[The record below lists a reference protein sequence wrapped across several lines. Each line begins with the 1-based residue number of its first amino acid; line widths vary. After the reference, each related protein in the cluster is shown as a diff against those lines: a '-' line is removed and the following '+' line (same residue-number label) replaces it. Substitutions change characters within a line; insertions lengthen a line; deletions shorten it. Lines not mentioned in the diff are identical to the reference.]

1 MLTCTRTLNTTSLH
15 IKRQKIHMA
24 TIINGVTTSQE
35 IKDEIASSVRR
46 IREQGGKIPHLAAV
60 LVGDDGASQ
69 AYVGGKVKACEYVG
83 FKSTL
88 KKFDA
93 DMTED
98 ELLKVV
104 DELNDDPDI
113 DGYIVQ
119 LPLPRHISA
128 RNVTER
134 ILPEKDVDGFH
145 PVNVGRMVK
154 NLPAYVS
161 ATPFGIMQ
169 LLERYGVET
178 EGKHCVVI
186 GRSDIVGTPM
196 SILLSRKSS
205 PGNCTVT
212 MCHSR
217 TPDIREFSLQADIVV
232 AALGIP
238 EFLTGDMVKEGVVV
252 IDVGITRVPDASK
265 PRGYALKGDVNYE
278 EVEPK
283 ASFITPVPGG
293 VGPMTIA
300 ALLHN
305 TLLAAQKKI
314 YK

>member
-1 MLTCTRTLNTTSLH
+1 
-15 IKRQKIHMA
+15 
-24 TIINGVTTSQE
+24 
-35 IKDEIASSVRR
+35 
-46 IREQGGKIPHLAAV
+46 
-60 LVGDDGASQ
+60 
-69 AYVGGKVKACEYVG
+69 
-83 FKSTL
+83 
-88 KKFDA
+88 
-93 DMTED
+93 
-98 ELLKVV
+98 
-104 DELNDDPDI
+104 
-113 DGYIVQ
+113 
-119 LPLPRHISA
+119 LPLPAHISA
-128 RNVTER
+128 RKITER

-154 NLPAYVS
+154 GLPAYVS

-169 LLERYGVET
+169 LLERYEIET

-196 SILLSRKSS
+196 SILLSRKSN

-212 MCHSR
+212 VCHSR
-217 TPDIREFSLQADIVV
+217 TPNIKEFTLQADIVI

-238 EFLTGDMVKEGVVV
+238 EFLTGDMVNEGVVV
-252 IDVGITRVPDASK
+252 IDVGITRVPDETK
-265 PRGYALKGDVNYE
+265 PRGYALKGDVKYD

-305 TLLAAQKKI
+305 TLLASQKEI
-314 YK
+314 YG

>member
-1 MLTCTRTLNTTSLH
+1 
-15 IKRQKIHMA
+15 MA
-24 TIINGVTTSQE
+24 TIINGVTTAQD
-35 IKDEIASSVRR
+35 IKDEIAESVRQ
-46 IREQGGKIPHLAAV
+46 IKEQGGKIPHLAAI

-88 KKFDA
+88 KELDA
-93 DMTED
+93 DID
-98 ELLKVV
+98 EETLLQVV
-104 DELNDDPDI
+104 DQLNDDADI

-119 LPLPRHISA
+119 LPLPAHLSA
-128 RNVTER
+128 RKVTER
-134 ILPEKDVDGFH
+134 IRPEKDVDGFH

-154 NLPAYVS
+154 GLPAYVS

-196 SILLSRKSS
+196 SILLSRKSK

-212 MCHSR
+212 VCHSR
-217 TPDIREFSLQADIVV
+217 TPNIKELSLQADIVI

-238 EFLTGDMVKEGVVV
+238 EFLTGDMVSEGVVV
-252 IDVGITRVPDASK
+252 IDVGITRVPDATR
-265 PRGYALKGDVNYE
+265 PRGYALKGDVKYD

-283 ASFITPVPGG
+283 ASYITPVPGG

-305 TLLAAQKKI
+305 TLLASKKEI
-314 YK
+314 YQ

>member
-1 MLTCTRTLNTTSLH
+1 
-15 IKRQKIHMA
+15 MA
-24 TIINGVTTSQE
+24 TIINGVTTAQD
-35 IKDEIASSVRR
+35 IKNEIAEEVRL

-69 AYVGGKVKACEYVG
+69 AYVGGKVKACEFVG

-88 KKFDA
+88 KTFDA
-93 DMTED
+93 DFSEE

-119 LPLPRHISA
+119 LPLPAHISA

-154 NLPAYVS
+154 SLPAYIS
-161 ATPFGIMQ
+161 ATPFGIIQ
-169 LLERYGVET
+169 LLERYRIET

-196 SILLSRKSS
+196 SILLSRKAN

-212 MCHSR
+212 ICHSR
-217 TPDIREFSLQADIVV
+217 TPNIKELSLQADIVI

-238 EFLTGDMVKEGVVV
+238 EFLTGDMVREGVVV
-252 IDVGITRVPDASK
+252 IDVGISRVPDETK
-265 PRGYALKGDVNYE
+265 PRGYVLKGDVKYD

-305 TLLAAQKKI
+305 TLLASKKEI

>member
-1 MLTCTRTLNTTSLH
+1 
-15 IKRQKIHMA
+15 MA
-24 TIINGVTTSQE
+24 TIINGVTTAQE
-35 IKDEIASSVRR
+35 IKDEIAVEVKK
-46 IREQGGKIPHLAAV
+46 IKAQGGKIPHLAAV

-83 FKSTL
+83 FNSTL
-88 KKFDA
+88 KTFDA
-93 DMTED
+93 DISED
-98 ELLKVV
+98 ELLQVV
-104 DELNDDPDI
+104 DALNDDPDI

-119 LPLPRHISA
+119 LPLPAHISA
-128 RNVTER
+128 RKVTECIR
-134 ILPEKDVDGFH
+134 PEKDVDGFH

-169 LLERYGVET
+169 LLERYDIET

-196 SILLSRKSS
+196 SILLSRKSR

-212 MCHSR
+212 VCHSR
-217 TPDIREFSLQADIVV
+217 TPNIKELSLQADIVI

-238 EFLTGDMVKEGVVV
+238 EFLTGDMVSDGVVV
-252 IDVGITRVPDASK
+252 IDVGITRVADEDA
-265 PRGYALKGDVNYE
+265 PRGYVLKGDVKFD

-305 TLLAAQKKI
+305 TLLASKKAI
-314 YK
+314 YN

>member
-1 MLTCTRTLNTTSLH
+1 
-15 IKRQKIHMA
+15 MA
-24 TIINGVTTSQE
+24 TIINGVTTAQE
-35 IKDEIASSVRR
+35 IKNEIAEKVRQ
-46 IREQGGKIPHLAAV
+46 IRDQGGKIPHLAAI

-69 AYVGGKVKACEYVG
+69 AYVGGKVKACEFVG

-88 KKFDA
+88 RKFAA
-93 DMTED
+93 DMSEED
-98 ELLKVV
+98 LLKVV

-119 LPLPRHISA
+119 LPLPAHISA

-161 ATPFGIMQ
+161 ATPFGILQ
-169 LLERYGVET
+169 LLDRYDIET
-178 EGKHCVVI
+178 SGKHCVVI

-196 SILLSRKSS
+196 SILLSRKTS

-212 MCHSR
+212 VCHSR
-217 TPDIREFSLQADIVV
+217 TPDIKAFTLQADIII

-238 EFLTGDMVKEGVVV
+238 EFLTGDMVKEDVVV
-252 IDVGITRVPDASK
+252 IDVGITRVPDDSAA
-265 PRGYALKGDVNYE
+265 RGYVLKGDVNYA
-278 EVEPK
+278 EVEAK

-305 TLLAAQKKI
+305 TLLASQKEI
-314 YK
+314 YQ

>member
-1 MLTCTRTLNTTSLH
+1 
-15 IKRQKIHMA
+15 MA
-24 TIINGVTTSQE
+24 TIINGVTTAQE
-35 IKDEIASSVRR
+35 IKTEIAEKVRL
-46 IREQGGKIPHLAAV
+46 IRDRGGKIPHLAAI

-69 AYVGGKVKACEYVG
+69 AYVDGKVKACEFVG
-83 FKSTL
+83 FNSTL

-93 DMTED
+93 DITEE
-98 ELLKVV
+98 ELLLVV
-104 DELNDDPDI
+104 DQLNDDPDI

-119 LPLPRHISA
+119 LPLPSHISV

-154 NLPAYVS
+154 NLPAFVS
-161 ATPFGIMQ
+161 ATPFGISM
-169 LLERYGVET
+169 LLDRYEIET

-196 SILLSRKSS
+196 SILLSRKAS

-212 MCHSR
+212 VCHSR
-217 TPDIREFSLQADIVV
+217 TPNISEFTQHADIII

-238 EFLTGDMVKEGVVV
+238 EFLTGDMVSEGVVV
-252 IDVGITRVPDASK
+252 IDVGITRVPDESN
-265 PRGYALKGDVNYE
+265 PRGYVLKGDVNYE

-283 ASFITPVPGG
+283 SSFITPVPGG

-305 TLLAAQKKI
+305 TLLASQKEI
-314 YK
+314 YQ